1 MNPACVFVFVFAAL
15 IHTSIGRPSPDNA
28 PASYGSAPS
37 YAPVPANYNY
47 EWAVKDDYSNNN
59 YGQAETRNGDKTSGS
74 YYVLLPDGRTQ
85 TVTYSVDAYGGYVA
99 DVTYEGEAKY
109 PETPKYKP
117 APSYPSAY

>member
-1 MNPACVFVFVFAAL
+1 MNPVFVFVFVLAAL
-15 IHTSIGRPSPDNA
+15 VNTSIGRPSPDNA
-28 PASYGSAPS
+28 PSS

-59 YGQAETRNGDKTSGS
+59 FGQAETRNGDKTSGS

-85 TVTYSVDAYGGYVA
+85 TVTYSVDGYGGYVA
-99 DVTYEGEAKY
+99 DVTYSGEAKY

-117 APSYPSAY
+117 APSYSSAY